1 MRDEDKTEDYR
12 VLLVKQRPFTI
23 YEDQVFN
30 EQFDT
35 YIICISVGLFSVTEK
50 FQYDMVSAH
59 K

>member
-1 MRDEDKTEDYR
+1 MSDEDKTKDYR

-35 YIICISVGLFSVTEK
+35 YIICISVGLLSVTEK
-50 FQYDMVSAH
+50 FQ
-59 K
+59 